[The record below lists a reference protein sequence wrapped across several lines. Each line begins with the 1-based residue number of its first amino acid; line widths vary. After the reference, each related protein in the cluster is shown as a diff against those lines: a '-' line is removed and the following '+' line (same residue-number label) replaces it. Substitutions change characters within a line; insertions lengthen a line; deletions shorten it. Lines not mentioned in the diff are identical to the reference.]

1 MATTEIIS
9 IVEKLEMLEDRISR
23 NYLTITNLSNKRN
36 SRDRRMVSE
45 ARWDIQENLRELS
58 LCINSLN
65 LLTNNS

>member
-9 IVEKLEMLEDRISR
+9 IVEKLKMLEDRISR

>member
-65 LLTNNS
+65 LLTNNL

>member
-9 IVEKLEMLEDRISR
+9 IVEKLKMLEDRISR

-65 LLTNNS
+65 LLTNNL